1 MSEFTLIE
9 ASNGAKPKVVGVAYS
24 GGKMSLPGWRHPV
37 VVDLAGMEIPES
49 VPLLTNHENKTDS
62 RIGLISAAVRN
73 NVLEIT
79 GEIVSDSKDAADIIA
94 QGKAGADWQLSIGA
108 DVKEC
113 ELVKGNREVNGQEV
127 EGPFYHIKKS
137 TLREVSVVAVGADAH
152 TNMKVNAKF
161 NLVNQ
166 EGEAMNNKSET
177 KSVSAVSAPNAN
189 DAVPPEKKPEPE
201 QKPGNPANKP
211 GEPEKKPDN
220 AEKKPGQ
227 AAAEATP
234 PAIQASAGDVAATAR
249 EAAQNAVKAE
259 RERISAIQA
268 ICDGE
273 FPEIEREAIA
283 GGWTPE
289 VVTKKVLETIRA
301 ERPAANVNISVKTAP
316 EGGELRKTIEAAM
329 CLRVGVS
336 ADQLEKSYGA
346 KTVEAGM
353 AEMDMPLKQLLIEC
367 MKLDGIPYSRG
378 FDNETIRAAF
388 SSVSLPGI
396 LSNVAN
402 KKLLQSYEAQPIIAM
417 KLCSTGDLN
426 DFKENDRFRLTD
438 VGDLL
443 PIAADGEIKVYAISE
458 HIEYAGVHSG
468 DATIQFPPQKLYV
481 ETMRRIKKVSQQIAK
496 ALKISGPFNIQFL
509 AKDNDIKV
517 IECNLRASRS
527 FPFVSKVLK
536 INFID
541 LATRIMLG
549 LHVEKPAKNAFDL
562 DYVGIK
568 ASQFSFSR
576 LQGADPV
583 LGVDMSSTGEVGCI
597 GVDTSEAILKSMLAV
612 GLRIPAKGVL
622 LSTGGP
628 KQKADMLEAARML
641 HAKGLPI
648 YATGGTY
655 RYLIDNGIPCVRVYW
670 PSETDRQPQALELLH
685 NKQVDL
691 VVNIP
696 KDLTPTELG
705 NGHRIRRAAI
715 DLNISLL
722 TNARLASAFIRAFTT
737 LSPDDIEIVPWD
749 EY

>member
-24 GGKMSLPGWRHPV
+24 GGKMNLPGWRHPV

-79 GEIVSDSKDAADIIA
+79 GEIVSDSRDAADIIA

-113 ELVKGNREVNGQEV
+113 ELVKGSREVNGQEV

-177 KSVSAVSAPNAN
+177 KSVSAVSTPNAN

-211 GEPEKKPDN
+211 GEPANKPGEPEKKPDN
-220 AEKKPGQ
+220 AEKTPGQ

-346 KTVEAGM
+346 RTVEAGM

-443 PIAADGEIKVYAISE
+443 PIAADGEIKDGGL
-458 HIEYAGVHSG
+458 IEES
-468 DATIQFPPQKLYV
+468 
-481 ETMRRIKKVSQQIAK
+481 
-496 ALKISGPFNIQFL
+496 
-509 AKDNDIKV
+509 
-517 IECNLRASRS
+517 
-527 FPFVSKVLK
+527 
-536 INFID
+536 
-541 LATRIMLG
+541 
-549 LHVEKPAKNAFDL
+549 AKNQLDTYGKKFCLTRKMIINDDLGAFMKVPTAMGNRAARLIDQL
-562 DYVGIK
+562 
-568 ASQFSFSR
+568 FFSR
-576 LQGADPV
+576 LLSNPAQADGKALFSTNHKNLLSGASSALSSDSLKKAIQLFLDQVDADGQPISVEPKYLLVPTALKHLAIELTQGATLIMSGTDNAVRPALNVLSDENLQVISSPYLGNSAYEGSSQTGWYLFGDPKTV
-583 LGVDMSSTGEVGCI
+583 DTWEIGFLKGKRTPTVERGETDFNTLGLWFRVYFDLGVREQDHRGMV
-597 GVDTSEAILKSMLAV
+597 
-612 GLRIPAKGVL
+612 
-622 LSTGGP
+622 
-628 KQKADMLEAARML
+628 KANGAA
-641 HAKGLPI
+641 
-648 YATGGTY
+648 
-655 RYLIDNGIPCVRVYW
+655 
-670 PSETDRQPQALELLH
+670 
-685 NKQVDL
+685 
-691 VVNIP
+691 
-696 KDLTPTELG
+696 
-705 NGHRIRRAAI
+705 
-715 DLNISLL
+715 
-722 TNARLASAFIRAFTT
+722 
-737 LSPDDIEIVPWD
+737 
-749 EY
+749 

>member
-24 GGKMSLPGWRHPV
+24 GGKMNLPGWRHPV

-73 NVLEIT
+73 NALEIT
-79 GEIVSDSKDAADIIA
+79 GEIVSDSRDAADIIA

-113 ELVKGNREVNGQEV
+113 ELVKGSREVNGQEV

-177 KSVSAVSAPNAN
+177 KSVSAVSAPN

-201 QKPGNPANKP
+201 QKPGNPANKPGEPANKP

-316 EGGELRKTIEAAM
+316 EGGELCKTIEAAM

-443 PIAADGEIKVYAISE
+443 PIAADGEIKDGGL
-458 HIEYAGVHSG
+458 IEES
-468 DATIQFPPQKLYV
+468 
-481 ETMRRIKKVSQQIAK
+481 
-496 ALKISGPFNIQFL
+496 
-509 AKDNDIKV
+509 
-517 IECNLRASRS
+517 
-527 FPFVSKVLK
+527 
-536 INFID
+536 
-541 LATRIMLG
+541 
-549 LHVEKPAKNAFDL
+549 AKNQLDTYGKKFCLTRKMIINDDLGAFMKVPTAMGNRAARLIDQL
-562 DYVGIK
+562 
-568 ASQFSFSR
+568 FFSR
-576 LQGADPV
+576 LLSNPAQADGKALFSTNHKNLLSGATSALSADSLKKAIQLFLDQVDADGQPISVEPKYLLVPTALKHLAIELTQGATLIMSGTDNAVRPALNVLSDENLQVISSPYLGNSAYEGSSQTGWYLFGDPKTV
-583 LGVDMSSTGEVGCI
+583 DTWEIGFLKGKRTPTVERGETDFNTLGLWFRVYFDLGVREQDHRGMV
-597 GVDTSEAILKSMLAV
+597 
-612 GLRIPAKGVL
+612 
-622 LSTGGP
+622 
-628 KQKADMLEAARML
+628 KANGAA
-641 HAKGLPI
+641 
-648 YATGGTY
+648 
-655 RYLIDNGIPCVRVYW
+655 
-670 PSETDRQPQALELLH
+670 
-685 NKQVDL
+685 
-691 VVNIP
+691 
-696 KDLTPTELG
+696 
-705 NGHRIRRAAI
+705 
-715 DLNISLL
+715 
-722 TNARLASAFIRAFTT
+722 
-737 LSPDDIEIVPWD
+737 
-749 EY
+749 

>member
-113 ELVKGNREVNGQEV
+113 ELVKGSREVNGQEV

-166 EGEAMNNKSET
+166 EGETMNNKSET
-177 KSVSAVSAPNAN
+177 KSVSAVNAPN
-189 DAVPPEKKPEPE
+189 DAVSPEKKPDPE
-201 QKPGNPANKP
+201 QKPGNPANKAGEPANKP

-273 FPEIEREAIA
+273 YPEIEREAIA

-346 KTVEAGM
+346 RTVEAGM

-443 PIAADGEIKVYAISE
+443 PIAADGEIKDGGL
-458 HIEYAGVHSG
+458 IEES
-468 DATIQFPPQKLYV
+468 
-481 ETMRRIKKVSQQIAK
+481 
-496 ALKISGPFNIQFL
+496 
-509 AKDNDIKV
+509 
-517 IECNLRASRS
+517 
-527 FPFVSKVLK
+527 
-536 INFID
+536 
-541 LATRIMLG
+541 
-549 LHVEKPAKNAFDL
+549 AKNQLDTYGKKFCLTRKMIINDDLGAFMKVPTAMGNRAARLIDQL
-562 DYVGIK
+562 
-568 ASQFSFSR
+568 FFSR
-576 LQGADPV
+576 LLSNPAQADGKALFSTNHKNLLSGASSALSSDSLKKAIQLFLDQVDADGQPISVEPKYLLVPTALKHLAIELTQGATLIMSGTDNAVRPALNVLSDENLQVISSPYLGNSAYEGSSQTGWYLFGDPKTV
-583 LGVDMSSTGEVGCI
+583 DTWEIGFLKGKRTPTVERGETDFNTLGLWFRVYFDLGVREQDHRGMV
-597 GVDTSEAILKSMLAV
+597 
-612 GLRIPAKGVL
+612 
-622 LSTGGP
+622 
-628 KQKADMLEAARML
+628 KANGAA
-641 HAKGLPI
+641 
-648 YATGGTY
+648 
-655 RYLIDNGIPCVRVYW
+655 
-670 PSETDRQPQALELLH
+670 
-685 NKQVDL
+685 
-691 VVNIP
+691 
-696 KDLTPTELG
+696 
-705 NGHRIRRAAI
+705 
-715 DLNISLL
+715 
-722 TNARLASAFIRAFTT
+722 
-737 LSPDDIEIVPWD
+737 
-749 EY
+749 

>member
-24 GGKMSLPGWRHPV
+24 GGKMNLPGWRHPV

-79 GEIVSDSKDAADIIA
+79 GEIVSDSRDAADIIA

-113 ELVKGNREVNGQEV
+113 ELVKGSREVNGQEV

-166 EGEAMNNKSET
+166 EGETMNNKSEA
-177 KSVSAVSAPNAN
+177 KSVSAVSTPN
-189 DAVPPEKKPEPE
+189 DAAPPEKKPETE

-346 KTVEAGM
+346 QTVEAGM

-443 PIAADGEIKVYAISE
+443 PIAADGEIKDGGL
-458 HIEYAGVHSG
+458 IEES
-468 DATIQFPPQKLYV
+468 
-481 ETMRRIKKVSQQIAK
+481 
-496 ALKISGPFNIQFL
+496 
-509 AKDNDIKV
+509 
-517 IECNLRASRS
+517 
-527 FPFVSKVLK
+527 
-536 INFID
+536 
-541 LATRIMLG
+541 
-549 LHVEKPAKNAFDL
+549 AKNQLDTYGKKFCLTRKMIINDDL
-562 DYVGIK
+562 SSFMKVPTAMGNRAARLID
-568 ASQFSFSR
+568 QLFFSR
-576 LQGADPV
+576 LLSNPAQADGKALFSTNHKNLLSGASSALSSDSLKKAIQLFLDQVDADGQPISVEPKYLLVPTALKHLAIELTQGATLIMSGTDNAVRPALNVLSDENLQVISSPYLGNSAYEGSSQTGWYLFGDPKTV
-583 LGVDMSSTGEVGCI
+583 DTWEIGFLKGKRTPTVERGETDFNTLGLWFRVYFDLGVREQDHRGMV
-597 GVDTSEAILKSMLAV
+597 
-612 GLRIPAKGVL
+612 
-622 LSTGGP
+622 
-628 KQKADMLEAARML
+628 KANGAA
-641 HAKGLPI
+641 
-648 YATGGTY
+648 
-655 RYLIDNGIPCVRVYW
+655 
-670 PSETDRQPQALELLH
+670 
-685 NKQVDL
+685 
-691 VVNIP
+691 
-696 KDLTPTELG
+696 
-705 NGHRIRRAAI
+705 
-715 DLNISLL
+715 
-722 TNARLASAFIRAFTT
+722 
-737 LSPDDIEIVPWD
+737 
-749 EY
+749 

>member
-24 GGKMSLPGWRHPV
+24 GGKMNLPGWRHPV

-113 ELVKGNREVNGQEV
+113 ELVKGSREVNGQEV

-177 KSVSAVSAPNAN
+177 KSVSAVSAPN

-201 QKPGNPANKP
+201 QKPGNPANKAGEPTNKP

-443 PIAADGEIKVYAISE
+443 PIAADGEIKDGGL
-458 HIEYAGVHSG
+458 IEES
-468 DATIQFPPQKLYV
+468 
-481 ETMRRIKKVSQQIAK
+481 
-496 ALKISGPFNIQFL
+496 
-509 AKDNDIKV
+509 
-517 IECNLRASRS
+517 
-527 FPFVSKVLK
+527 
-536 INFID
+536 
-541 LATRIMLG
+541 
-549 LHVEKPAKNAFDL
+549 AKNQLDTYGKKFCLTRKMIINDDLGAFMKVPTAMGNRAARLIDQL
-562 DYVGIK
+562 
-568 ASQFSFSR
+568 FFSR
-576 LQGADPV
+576 LLSNPAQADGKALFSTNHKNLLSGASSALSSASLKKAIQLFLDQVDADGQPISVEPKYLLVPTALKHLAIELTQGATLIMSGTDNAVRPALNVLSDENLQVISSPYLGNSAYEGSSQTGWYLFGDPKTV
-583 LGVDMSSTGEVGCI
+583 DTWEIGFLKGKRTPTVERGETDFNTLGLWFRVYFDLGVREQDHRGMV
-597 GVDTSEAILKSMLAV
+597 
-612 GLRIPAKGVL
+612 
-622 LSTGGP
+622 
-628 KQKADMLEAARML
+628 KANGAA
-641 HAKGLPI
+641 
-648 YATGGTY
+648 
-655 RYLIDNGIPCVRVYW
+655 
-670 PSETDRQPQALELLH
+670 
-685 NKQVDL
+685 
-691 VVNIP
+691 
-696 KDLTPTELG
+696 
-705 NGHRIRRAAI
+705 
-715 DLNISLL
+715 
-722 TNARLASAFIRAFTT
+722 
-737 LSPDDIEIVPWD
+737 
-749 EY
+749 

>member
-24 GGKMSLPGWRHPV
+24 GGKMNLPGWRHPV

-73 NVLEIT
+73 NALEIT
-79 GEIVSDSKDAADIIA
+79 GEIVSDSRDAADIIA

-113 ELVKGNREVNGQEV
+113 ELVKGSREVNAQEV

-177 KSVSAVSAPNAN
+177 KSVSAVSAPN
-189 DAVPPEKKPEPE
+189 DAAHPEKKPEPE

-220 AEKKPGQ
+220 AEQKPGQ

-443 PIAADGEIKVYAISE
+443 PIAADGEIKDGGL
-458 HIEYAGVHSG
+458 IEES
-468 DATIQFPPQKLYV
+468 
-481 ETMRRIKKVSQQIAK
+481 
-496 ALKISGPFNIQFL
+496 
-509 AKDNDIKV
+509 
-517 IECNLRASRS
+517 
-527 FPFVSKVLK
+527 
-536 INFID
+536 
-541 LATRIMLG
+541 
-549 LHVEKPAKNAFDL
+549 AKNQLDTYGKKFCLTRKMIINDDLGAFMKVPTAMGNRAARLIDQL
-562 DYVGIK
+562 
-568 ASQFSFSR
+568 FFSR
-576 LQGADPV
+576 LLSNPAQADGKALFSTNHKNLLSGAGSALSSDSLKKAIQLFLDQVDADGQPISVEPKYLLVPTALKHLAIELTQGATLIMSGTDNAVRPALNVLSDENLQVISSPYLGNSAYEGSSQTGWYLFGDPKTV
-583 LGVDMSSTGEVGCI
+583 DTWEIGFLKGKRTPTVERGETDFNTLGLWFRVYFDLGVREQDHRGMV
-597 GVDTSEAILKSMLAV
+597 
-612 GLRIPAKGVL
+612 
-622 LSTGGP
+622 
-628 KQKADMLEAARML
+628 KANGAA
-641 HAKGLPI
+641 
-648 YATGGTY
+648 
-655 RYLIDNGIPCVRVYW
+655 
-670 PSETDRQPQALELLH
+670 
-685 NKQVDL
+685 
-691 VVNIP
+691 
-696 KDLTPTELG
+696 
-705 NGHRIRRAAI
+705 
-715 DLNISLL
+715 
-722 TNARLASAFIRAFTT
+722 
-737 LSPDDIEIVPWD
+737 
-749 EY
+749 

>member
-24 GGKMSLPGWRHPV
+24 GGKMNLPGWRHPV

-73 NVLEIT
+73 NALEIT
-79 GEIVSDSKDAADIIA
+79 GEIVSDSRDAADIIA

-113 ELVKGNREVNGQEV
+113 ELVKGSREVNGQEI

-166 EGEAMNNKSET
+166 EGETMNNKSET
-177 KSVSAVSAPNAN
+177 KSVSAVSTPN
-189 DAVPPEKKPEPE
+189 DAAPPEKKPETE
-201 QKPGNPANKP
+201 QKPGNPANKA

-316 EGGELRKTIEAAM
+316 EGGVLRKTIEAAM

-443 PIAADGEIKVYAISE
+443 PIAADGEIKDGGL
-458 HIEYAGVHSG
+458 IEES
-468 DATIQFPPQKLYV
+468 
-481 ETMRRIKKVSQQIAK
+481 
-496 ALKISGPFNIQFL
+496 
-509 AKDNDIKV
+509 
-517 IECNLRASRS
+517 
-527 FPFVSKVLK
+527 
-536 INFID
+536 
-541 LATRIMLG
+541 
-549 LHVEKPAKNAFDL
+549 AKNQLDTYGKKFCLTRKMIINDDLGAFMKVPTAMGNRAARLIDQL
-562 DYVGIK
+562 
-568 ASQFSFSR
+568 FFSR
-576 LQGADPV
+576 LLSNPAQADGKALFSTNHKNLLSGASSALSSDSLKKAIQLFLDQVDADGQPISVEPKYLLVPTALKHLAIELTQGATLIMSGTDNAVRPALNVLSDENLQVISSPYLGNSAYEGSSQTGWYLFGDPKTV
-583 LGVDMSSTGEVGCI
+583 DTWEIGFLKGKRTPTVERGETDFNTLGLWFRVYFDLGVREQDHRGMV
-597 GVDTSEAILKSMLAV
+597 
-612 GLRIPAKGVL
+612 
-622 LSTGGP
+622 
-628 KQKADMLEAARML
+628 KANGAA
-641 HAKGLPI
+641 
-648 YATGGTY
+648 
-655 RYLIDNGIPCVRVYW
+655 
-670 PSETDRQPQALELLH
+670 
-685 NKQVDL
+685 
-691 VVNIP
+691 
-696 KDLTPTELG
+696 
-705 NGHRIRRAAI
+705 
-715 DLNISLL
+715 
-722 TNARLASAFIRAFTT
+722 
-737 LSPDDIEIVPWD
+737 
-749 EY
+749 

>member
-1 MSEFTLIE
+1 
-9 ASNGAKPKVVGVAYS
+9 
-24 GGKMSLPGWRHPV
+24 
-37 VVDLAGMEIPES
+37 
-49 VPLLTNHENKTDS
+49 
-62 RIGLISAAVRN
+62 
-73 NVLEIT
+73 
-79 GEIVSDSKDAADIIA
+79 
-94 QGKAGADWQLSIGA
+94 
-108 DVKEC
+108 
-113 ELVKGNREVNGQEV
+113 
-127 EGPFYHIKKS
+127 
-137 TLREVSVVAVGADAH
+137 
-152 TNMKVNAKF
+152 
-161 NLVNQ
+161 
-166 EGEAMNNKSET
+166 MNNKSET
-177 KSVSAVSAPNAN
+177 KSVSAVSAPN

-201 QKPGNPANKP
+201 QKPGEPANKP

-336 ADQLEKSYGA
+336 ADQLEISYGA

-443 PIAADGEIKVYAISE
+443 PIAADGEIKDGGL
-458 HIEYAGVHSG
+458 IEES
-468 DATIQFPPQKLYV
+468 
-481 ETMRRIKKVSQQIAK
+481 
-496 ALKISGPFNIQFL
+496 
-509 AKDNDIKV
+509 
-517 IECNLRASRS
+517 
-527 FPFVSKVLK
+527 
-536 INFID
+536 
-541 LATRIMLG
+541 
-549 LHVEKPAKNAFDL
+549 AKNQLDTYGKKFCLTRKMIINDDLGAFMKVPTAMGNRAARLIDQL
-562 DYVGIK
+562 
-568 ASQFSFSR
+568 FFSR
-576 LQGADPV
+576 LLSNPAQADGKALFSTNHKNLLSGASSALSSDSLKKAIQLFLDQVDADGQPISVEPKYLLVPTALKHLAIELTQGATLIMSGTDNAVRPALNVLSDENLQVISSPYLGNSAYEGSSQTGWYLFGDPKTV
-583 LGVDMSSTGEVGCI
+583 DTWEIGFLKGKRTPTVERGETDFNTLGLWFRVYFDLGVREQDHRGMV
-597 GVDTSEAILKSMLAV
+597 
-612 GLRIPAKGVL
+612 
-622 LSTGGP
+622 
-628 KQKADMLEAARML
+628 KANGAA
-641 HAKGLPI
+641 
-648 YATGGTY
+648 
-655 RYLIDNGIPCVRVYW
+655 
-670 PSETDRQPQALELLH
+670 
-685 NKQVDL
+685 
-691 VVNIP
+691 
-696 KDLTPTELG
+696 
-705 NGHRIRRAAI
+705 
-715 DLNISLL
+715 
-722 TNARLASAFIRAFTT
+722 
-737 LSPDDIEIVPWD
+737 
-749 EY
+749 

>member
-113 ELVKGNREVNGQEV
+113 ELVKGSREVNGQEV

-177 KSVSAVSAPNAN
+177 KSVSAVSTPN

-220 AEKKPGQ
+220 AEQKPGQ

-443 PIAADGEIKVYAISE
+443 PIAADGEIKDGGL
-458 HIEYAGVHSG
+458 IEES
-468 DATIQFPPQKLYV
+468 
-481 ETMRRIKKVSQQIAK
+481 AK
-496 ALKISGPFNIQFL
+496 NQ
-509 AKDNDIKV
+509 
-517 IECNLRASRS
+517 
-527 FPFVSKVLK
+527 
-536 INFID
+536 
-541 LATRIMLG
+541 LATYGKKFCLTRKMII
-549 LHVEKPAKNAFDL
+549 NDDL
-562 DYVGIK
+562 SSFMKVPTAMGNRAARLID
-568 ASQFSFSR
+568 QLFFSR
-576 LQGADPV
+576 LLSNPAQADGKALFSTNHKNLLSGASSALSSDSLKKAIQLFLDQVDADGQPISVEPKYLLVPTALKHLAIELTQGATLIMSGTDNAVRPALNVLSDENLQVISSPYLGNSAYEGASQTGWYLFGDPKTV
-583 LGVDMSSTGEVGCI
+583 DTWEIGFLKGKRTPTVERGETDFNTLGLWFRVYFDLGVREQDHRGMV
-597 GVDTSEAILKSMLAV
+597 
-612 GLRIPAKGVL
+612 
-622 LSTGGP
+622 
-628 KQKADMLEAARML
+628 KANGAA
-641 HAKGLPI
+641 
-648 YATGGTY
+648 
-655 RYLIDNGIPCVRVYW
+655 
-670 PSETDRQPQALELLH
+670 
-685 NKQVDL
+685 
-691 VVNIP
+691 
-696 KDLTPTELG
+696 
-705 NGHRIRRAAI
+705 
-715 DLNISLL
+715 
-722 TNARLASAFIRAFTT
+722 
-737 LSPDDIEIVPWD
+737 
-749 EY
+749 

>member
-24 GGKMSLPGWRHPV
+24 GGKMNLPGWRHPV

-73 NVLEIT
+73 NALEIT
-79 GEIVSDSKDAADIIA
+79 GEIVSDSRDAADIIA

-113 ELVKGNREVNGQEV
+113 ELVKGSREVNGQEV

-177 KSVSAVSAPNAN
+177 KSVSAVSAPN

-201 QKPGNPANKP
+201 QKPGNPANKAGEPANKP

-346 KTVEAGM
+346 RTVEAGM

-443 PIAADGEIKVYAISE
+443 PIAADGEIKDGGL
-458 HIEYAGVHSG
+458 IEES
-468 DATIQFPPQKLYV
+468 
-481 ETMRRIKKVSQQIAK
+481 
-496 ALKISGPFNIQFL
+496 
-509 AKDNDIKV
+509 
-517 IECNLRASRS
+517 
-527 FPFVSKVLK
+527 
-536 INFID
+536 
-541 LATRIMLG
+541 
-549 LHVEKPAKNAFDL
+549 AKNQLDTYGKKFCLTRKMIINDDLGAFMKVPTAMGNRAARLIDQL
-562 DYVGIK
+562 
-568 ASQFSFSR
+568 FFSR
-576 LQGADPV
+576 LLSNPAQADGKALFSTNHKNLLSGASSALSSDSLKKAIQLFLDQVDADGQPISVEPKYLLVPTALKHLAIELTQGATLIMSGTDNAVRPALNVLSDENLQVISSPYLGNSAYEGSSQTGWYLFGDPKTV
-583 LGVDMSSTGEVGCI
+583 DTWEIGFLKGKRTPTVERGETDFNTLGLWFRVYFDLGVREQDHRGMV
-597 GVDTSEAILKSMLAV
+597 
-612 GLRIPAKGVL
+612 
-622 LSTGGP
+622 
-628 KQKADMLEAARML
+628 KANGAA
-641 HAKGLPI
+641 
-648 YATGGTY
+648 
-655 RYLIDNGIPCVRVYW
+655 
-670 PSETDRQPQALELLH
+670 
-685 NKQVDL
+685 
-691 VVNIP
+691 
-696 KDLTPTELG
+696 
-705 NGHRIRRAAI
+705 
-715 DLNISLL
+715 
-722 TNARLASAFIRAFTT
+722 
-737 LSPDDIEIVPWD
+737 
-749 EY
+749 

>member
-24 GGKMSLPGWRHPV
+24 GGKMNLPGWRHPV

-73 NVLEIT
+73 NTLEIT
-79 GEIVSDSKDAADIIA
+79 GEIVSDSRDATDIIA

-113 ELVKGNREVNGQEV
+113 ELVKGSREVNGQEV

-177 KSVSAVSAPNAN
+177 KSVSAVSTPN
-189 DAVPPEKKPEPE
+189 DAVPPEKKPDPE
-201 QKPGNPANKP
+201 QKPGEPANKP

-220 AEKKPGQ
+220 AGKKPGQ

-396 LSNVAN
+396 LSTVAN
-402 KKLLQSYEAQPIIAM
+402 KKLLQSYEALPIIAM

-443 PIAADGEIKVYAISE
+443 PIAADGEIKDGGL
-458 HIEYAGVHSG
+458 IEES
-468 DATIQFPPQKLYV
+468 
-481 ETMRRIKKVSQQIAK
+481 
-496 ALKISGPFNIQFL
+496 
-509 AKDNDIKV
+509 
-517 IECNLRASRS
+517 
-527 FPFVSKVLK
+527 
-536 INFID
+536 
-541 LATRIMLG
+541 
-549 LHVEKPAKNAFDL
+549 AKNQLDTYGKKFCLTRKMIINDDLGAFMKVPTAMGNRAARLIDQL
-562 DYVGIK
+562 
-568 ASQFSFSR
+568 FFSR
-576 LQGADPV
+576 LLSNPAQADGKALFSTNHKNLLSGASSALSSDSLKKAIQLFLDQVDADGQPISVEPKYLLVPTALKHLAIELTQGATLIMSGTDNAVRPALNVLSDENLQVISSPYLGNSAYEGSSQTGWYLFGDPKTV
-583 LGVDMSSTGEVGCI
+583 DTWEIGFLKGKRTPTVERGETDFNTLGLWFRVYFDLGVREQDHRGMV
-597 GVDTSEAILKSMLAV
+597 
-612 GLRIPAKGVL
+612 
-622 LSTGGP
+622 
-628 KQKADMLEAARML
+628 KANGAA
-641 HAKGLPI
+641 
-648 YATGGTY
+648 
-655 RYLIDNGIPCVRVYW
+655 
-670 PSETDRQPQALELLH
+670 
-685 NKQVDL
+685 
-691 VVNIP
+691 
-696 KDLTPTELG
+696 
-705 NGHRIRRAAI
+705 
-715 DLNISLL
+715 
-722 TNARLASAFIRAFTT
+722 
-737 LSPDDIEIVPWD
+737 
-749 EY
+749 

>member
-24 GGKMSLPGWRHPV
+24 GGKMNLPGWRHPV

-79 GEIVSDSKDAADIIA
+79 GEIVSDSRDAADIIA

-113 ELVKGNREVNGQEV
+113 ELVKGSREVNGQEV

-166 EGEAMNNKSET
+166 EGETMNNKSET
-177 KSVSAVSAPNAN
+177 KSVSAVSAPN
-189 DAVPPEKKPEPE
+189 DAAPPEKKPETE
-201 QKPGNPANKP
+201 QKPGNPANKAGEPTNKP

-346 KTVEAGM
+346 QTVEAGM

-443 PIAADGEIKVYAISE
+443 PIAADGEIKDGGL
-458 HIEYAGVHSG
+458 IEES
-468 DATIQFPPQKLYV
+468 
-481 ETMRRIKKVSQQIAK
+481 
-496 ALKISGPFNIQFL
+496 
-509 AKDNDIKV
+509 
-517 IECNLRASRS
+517 
-527 FPFVSKVLK
+527 
-536 INFID
+536 
-541 LATRIMLG
+541 
-549 LHVEKPAKNAFDL
+549 AKNQLDTYGKKFCLTRKMIINDDLGAFMKVPTAMGNRAARLIDQL
-562 DYVGIK
+562 
-568 ASQFSFSR
+568 FFSR
-576 LQGADPV
+576 LLSNPAQADGKALFSTNHKNLLSGASSALSSDSLKKAIQLFLDQVDADGQPISVEPKYLLVPTALKHLAIELTQGATLIMSGTDNAVRPALNVLSDENLQVISSPYLGNSAYEGSSQTGWYLFGDPKTV
-583 LGVDMSSTGEVGCI
+583 DTWEIGFLKGKRTPTVERGETDFNTLGLWFRVYFDLGVREQDHRGMV
-597 GVDTSEAILKSMLAV
+597 
-612 GLRIPAKGVL
+612 
-622 LSTGGP
+622 
-628 KQKADMLEAARML
+628 KANGAA
-641 HAKGLPI
+641 
-648 YATGGTY
+648 
-655 RYLIDNGIPCVRVYW
+655 
-670 PSETDRQPQALELLH
+670 
-685 NKQVDL
+685 
-691 VVNIP
+691 
-696 KDLTPTELG
+696 
-705 NGHRIRRAAI
+705 
-715 DLNISLL
+715 
-722 TNARLASAFIRAFTT
+722 
-737 LSPDDIEIVPWD
+737 
-749 EY
+749 

>member
-73 NVLEIT
+73 NALEIT

-113 ELVKGNREVNGQEV
+113 ELVKGSREVNGQEV

-177 KSVSAVSAPNAN
+177 KSVSAVSAPN

-201 QKPGNPANKP
+201 QKPGEPANKP

-220 AEKKPGQ
+220 AEKTPGQ

-283 GGWTPE
+283 GGWMPE

-346 KTVEAGM
+346 QTVEAGM

-417 KLCSTGDLN
+417 KLCSAGDLN

-443 PIAADGEIKVYAISE
+443 PIAADGEIKDGGL
-458 HIEYAGVHSG
+458 IEES
-468 DATIQFPPQKLYV
+468 
-481 ETMRRIKKVSQQIAK
+481 
-496 ALKISGPFNIQFL
+496 
-509 AKDNDIKV
+509 
-517 IECNLRASRS
+517 
-527 FPFVSKVLK
+527 
-536 INFID
+536 
-541 LATRIMLG
+541 
-549 LHVEKPAKNAFDL
+549 AKNQLDTYGKKFCLTRKMIINDDL
-562 DYVGIK
+562 SSFMKVPTAMGNRAARLID
-568 ASQFSFSR
+568 QLFFSR
-576 LQGADPV
+576 LLSNPAQADGKALFSTNHKNLLSGASSALSSDSLKKAIQLFLDQVDADGQPISVEPKYLLVPTALKHLAIELTQGATLIMSGTDNAVRPALNVLSDENLQVISSPYLGNSAYEGSSQTGWYLFGDPKTV
-583 LGVDMSSTGEVGCI
+583 DTWEIGFLKGKRTPTVERGETDFNTLGLWFRVYFDLGVREQDHRGMV
-597 GVDTSEAILKSMLAV
+597 
-612 GLRIPAKGVL
+612 
-622 LSTGGP
+622 
-628 KQKADMLEAARML
+628 KANGAA
-641 HAKGLPI
+641 
-648 YATGGTY
+648 
-655 RYLIDNGIPCVRVYW
+655 
-670 PSETDRQPQALELLH
+670 
-685 NKQVDL
+685 
-691 VVNIP
+691 
-696 KDLTPTELG
+696 
-705 NGHRIRRAAI
+705 
-715 DLNISLL
+715 
-722 TNARLASAFIRAFTT
+722 
-737 LSPDDIEIVPWD
+737 
-749 EY
+749 

>member
-113 ELVKGNREVNGQEV
+113 ELVKGSREVNGQEV

-177 KSVSAVSAPNAN
+177 KSVSAVSTPN

-201 QKPGNPANKP
+201 QKPGNPANKAGEPANKP

-220 AEKKPGQ
+220 VEKKPGQ

-443 PIAADGEIKVYAISE
+443 PIAADGEIKDGGL
-458 HIEYAGVHSG
+458 IEES
-468 DATIQFPPQKLYV
+468 
-481 ETMRRIKKVSQQIAK
+481 
-496 ALKISGPFNIQFL
+496 
-509 AKDNDIKV
+509 
-517 IECNLRASRS
+517 
-527 FPFVSKVLK
+527 
-536 INFID
+536 
-541 LATRIMLG
+541 
-549 LHVEKPAKNAFDL
+549 AKNQLDTYGKKFCLTRKMIINDDLGAFMKVPTAMGNRAARLIDQL
-562 DYVGIK
+562 
-568 ASQFSFSR
+568 FFSR
-576 LQGADPV
+576 LLSNPAQADGKALFSTNHKNLLSGASSALSSDSLKKAIQLFLDQVDADGQPISVEPKYLLVPTALKHLAIELTQGATLIMSGTDNAVRPALNVLSDENLQVISSPYLGNSAYEGSSQTGWYLFGDPKTV
-583 LGVDMSSTGEVGCI
+583 DTWEIGFLKGKRTPTVERGETDFNTLGLWFRVYFDLGVREQDHRGMV
-597 GVDTSEAILKSMLAV
+597 
-612 GLRIPAKGVL
+612 
-622 LSTGGP
+622 
-628 KQKADMLEAARML
+628 KANGAA
-641 HAKGLPI
+641 
-648 YATGGTY
+648 
-655 RYLIDNGIPCVRVYW
+655 
-670 PSETDRQPQALELLH
+670 
-685 NKQVDL
+685 
-691 VVNIP
+691 
-696 KDLTPTELG
+696 
-705 NGHRIRRAAI
+705 
-715 DLNISLL
+715 
-722 TNARLASAFIRAFTT
+722 
-737 LSPDDIEIVPWD
+737 
-749 EY
+749 

>member
-24 GGKMSLPGWRHPV
+24 GGKMNLPGWRHPV

-73 NVLEIT
+73 NALEIT
-79 GEIVSDSKDAADIIA
+79 GEIVSDSRDAADIIA

-113 ELVKGNREVNGQEV
+113 ELVKGSREVNAQEV

-177 KSVSAVSAPNAN
+177 KSVSAVSAPN
-189 DAVPPEKKPEPE
+189 DAAHPEKKPEPE

-220 AEKKPGQ
+220 AEQKPGQ

-249 EAAQNAVKAE
+249 EAARNAVKAE

-346 KTVEAGM
+346 RTVEAGM

-443 PIAADGEIKVYAISE
+443 PIAADGEIKDGGL
-458 HIEYAGVHSG
+458 IEES
-468 DATIQFPPQKLYV
+468 
-481 ETMRRIKKVSQQIAK
+481 
-496 ALKISGPFNIQFL
+496 
-509 AKDNDIKV
+509 
-517 IECNLRASRS
+517 
-527 FPFVSKVLK
+527 
-536 INFID
+536 
-541 LATRIMLG
+541 
-549 LHVEKPAKNAFDL
+549 AKNQLDTYGKKFCLTRKMIINDDLGAFMKVPTAMGNRAARLIDQL
-562 DYVGIK
+562 
-568 ASQFSFSR
+568 FFSR
-576 LQGADPV
+576 LLSNPAQADGKALFSTNHKNLLSGAGSALSSDSLKKAIQLFLDQVDADGQPISVEPKYLLVPTALKHLAIELTQGATLIMSGTDNAVRPALNVLSDENLQVISSPYLGNSAYEGSSQTGWYLFGDPKTV
-583 LGVDMSSTGEVGCI
+583 DTWEIGFLKGKRTPTVERGETDFNTLGLWFRVYFDLGVREQDHRGMV
-597 GVDTSEAILKSMLAV
+597 
-612 GLRIPAKGVL
+612 
-622 LSTGGP
+622 
-628 KQKADMLEAARML
+628 KANGAA
-641 HAKGLPI
+641 
-648 YATGGTY
+648 
-655 RYLIDNGIPCVRVYW
+655 
-670 PSETDRQPQALELLH
+670 
-685 NKQVDL
+685 
-691 VVNIP
+691 
-696 KDLTPTELG
+696 
-705 NGHRIRRAAI
+705 
-715 DLNISLL
+715 
-722 TNARLASAFIRAFTT
+722 
-737 LSPDDIEIVPWD
+737 
-749 EY
+749 

>member
-37 VVDLAGMEIPES
+37 VVDLAGMEIPEC

-73 NVLEIT
+73 NALEIT
-79 GEIVSDSKDAADIIA
+79 GEIVSDSRDAADIIA

-113 ELVKGNREVNGQEV
+113 ELVKGSREVNGQEV

-166 EGEAMNNKSET
+166 EGETMNNKSET
-177 KSVSAVSAPNAN
+177 KSVSAVSTPN

-201 QKPGNPANKP
+201 QKPGEPANKP

-443 PIAADGEIKVYAISE
+443 PIAADGEIKDGGL
-458 HIEYAGVHSG
+458 IEES
-468 DATIQFPPQKLYV
+468 
-481 ETMRRIKKVSQQIAK
+481 
-496 ALKISGPFNIQFL
+496 
-509 AKDNDIKV
+509 
-517 IECNLRASRS
+517 
-527 FPFVSKVLK
+527 
-536 INFID
+536 
-541 LATRIMLG
+541 
-549 LHVEKPAKNAFDL
+549 AKNQLDTYGKKFCLTRKMIINDDL
-562 DYVGIK
+562 SSFMKVPTAMGNRAARLID
-568 ASQFSFSR
+568 QLFFSR
-576 LQGADPV
+576 LLSNPAQADGKALFSTNHKNLLSGASSALSSDSLKKAIQLFLDQVDADGQPISVEPKYLLVPTALKHLAIELTQGATLIMSGTDNAVRPALNVLSDENLQVISSPYLGNSAYEGSSQTGWYLFGDPKTV
-583 LGVDMSSTGEVGCI
+583 DTWEIGFLKGKRTPTVERGETDFNTLGLWFRVYFDLGVREQDHRGMV
-597 GVDTSEAILKSMLAV
+597 
-612 GLRIPAKGVL
+612 
-622 LSTGGP
+622 
-628 KQKADMLEAARML
+628 KANGAA
-641 HAKGLPI
+641 
-648 YATGGTY
+648 
-655 RYLIDNGIPCVRVYW
+655 
-670 PSETDRQPQALELLH
+670 
-685 NKQVDL
+685 
-691 VVNIP
+691 
-696 KDLTPTELG
+696 
-705 NGHRIRRAAI
+705 
-715 DLNISLL
+715 
-722 TNARLASAFIRAFTT
+722 
-737 LSPDDIEIVPWD
+737 
-749 EY
+749 